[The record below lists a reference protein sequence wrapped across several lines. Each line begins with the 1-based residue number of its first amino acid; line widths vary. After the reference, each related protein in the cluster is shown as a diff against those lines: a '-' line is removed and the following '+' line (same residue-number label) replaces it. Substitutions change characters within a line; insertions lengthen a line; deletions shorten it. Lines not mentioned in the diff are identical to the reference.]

1 MKKKI
6 VLLLALLAVF
16 PVSSQVNKIPPDPKV
31 VALVQK
37 FITAL
42 TIADEKQRL
51 DAVVPLLH
59 KSLLTKDGKD
69 IVTNEK
75 QFQYKRAG
83 NMVKLYENPIV
94 VTAADKGPPR
104 TIGSGAAAEKGRVDK
119 YFIKKKPDVNGMPAP
134 IQVFLPDQGE
144 PSIFYMGSM

>member
-1 MKKKI
+1 MAKKI
-6 VLLLALLAVF
+6 LLLLALVAVF

-37 FITAL
+37 LITAL
-42 TIADEKQRL
+42 AITDEKKRL
-51 DAVVPLLH
+51 EAVVPLLH

-83 NMVKLYENPIV
+83 DMVKLYENPVV

-104 TIGSGAAAEKGRVDK
+104 TIGSGASAEKGRVDK
-119 YFIKKKPDVNGMPAP
+119 YFIKKKPDINGMPAP
-134 IQVFLPDQGE
+134 IHVFLPDQGE
-144 PSIFYMGSM
+144 PSILNMGSM